1 MLVTKRQIFASV
13 GFGVS
18 AFVVAVALG
27 SFITV
32 STGIPLAGGLLNG
45 ILTTILLTVGLLATR
60 FFGAAT
66 VMWLVFSTLAVWTT
80 TLGPPGIY
88 KIAIGFLA
96 GSLWDLIYTLLG
108 KGRLGL
114 YTGAIVG
121 AASIMLSL
129 IAALSFGFGKDP
141 AVALAKYEQAFWI
154 LMSINMVVTT
164 AGVYLGE
171 VVYNGRLAKLS
182 LFRDL
187 RQES

>member
-1 MLVTKRQIFASV
+1 MLATKRQIFASV

-18 AFVVAVALG
+18 AFVVAVVLG
-27 SFITV
+27 SVITV

-80 TLGPPGIY
+80 TLGPPGVY
-88 KIAIGFLA
+88 KIAIGLLA
-96 GSLWDLIYTLLG
+96 GVLWDVVYSLLR
-108 KGRLGL
+108 KSRAGL
-114 YTGAIVG
+114 YLGAIVG
-121 AASIMLSL
+121 AASIMLSI

-141 AVALAKYEQAFWI
+141 VAALEKYEQAFWV
-154 LMSINMVVTT
+154 LMAINMIVTVS
-164 AGVYLGE
+164 GVYLGE

-182 LFRDL
+182 LFKDL
-187 RQES
+187 RQE